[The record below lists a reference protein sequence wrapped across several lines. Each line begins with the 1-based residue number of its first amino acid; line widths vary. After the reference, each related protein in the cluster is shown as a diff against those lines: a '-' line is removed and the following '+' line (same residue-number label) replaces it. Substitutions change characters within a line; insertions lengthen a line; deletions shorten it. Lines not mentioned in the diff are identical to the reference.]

1 MLAITEHEE
10 RHIRLNMGT
19 GAVFEEFCN
28 HSYRIPEKLAEIPPT
43 SRHGWHSLRGK
54 FVNDMKADT
63 PMADLCYLGGWKSP
77 LTVMTVYQQADQKTI
92 RNALTNR
99 DQRRAASSR

>member
-1 MLAITEHEE
+1 MLIAL
-10 RHIRLNMGT
+10 RL
-19 GAVFEEFCN
+19 
-28 HSYRIPEKLAEIPPT
+28 
-43 SRHGWHSLRGK
+43 GWHSLRRK

-63 PMADLCYLGGWKSP
+63 PMADLCYLRGWKSP
-77 LTVMTVYQQADQKTI
+77 LTVMTVYQQADQKTM